1 MKPHFLLIG
10 LGNPGKQY
18 EQTRHNAGFMA
29 VDHVAKELGAGD
41 WSDSQKFMAVIAEA
55 TIEGRHCLLVK
66 PTTFMNRSG
75 ECIRKLA
82 EFYKL
87 DVSKQILVCCD
98 DVDIP
103 LGTHRLRLTGGP
115 GTHNGL
121 KSIVDIFGENFPR
134 LRIGIGP
141 QPKEMDLAAWVL
153 SKMTEEE
160 KKGIEPAFEAVV
172 KGANDLTVTTQ
183 K

>member
-1 MKPHFLLIG
+1 
-10 LGNPGKQY
+10 
-18 EQTRHNAGFMA
+18 
-29 VDHVAKELGAGD
+29 
-41 WSDSQKFMAVIAEA
+41 
-55 TIEGRHCLLVK
+55 
-66 PTTFMNRSG
+66 MNRSG
-75 ECIRKLA
+75 ECIRKLV

-87 DVSKQILVCCD
+87 DVAKQVLVCCD

-103 LGTHRLRLTGGP
+103 LGTHRLRKTGGP

-141 QPKEMDLAAWVL
+141 QPKEIDLAAWVL

-160 KKGIEPAFEAVV
+160 EKALTKAFGEVVPAV
-172 KGANDLTVTTQ
+172 KSIITSRSRDAAPR
-183 K
+183 

>member
-1 MKPHFLLIG
+1 MKPHFVLIG

-18 EQTRHNAGFMA
+18 EKTRHNAGFMT
-29 VDHVAKELGAGD
+29 VDHVAEKLGAEE
-41 WSDSQKFMAVIAEA
+41 WSDSQRFMATIAES
-55 TIEGRHCLLVK
+55 IIDGKSCLLVK

-103 LGTHRLRLTGGP
+103 LATHRLRMIGGP

-141 QPKEMDLAAWVL
+141 QPKEIDLAAWVL
-153 SKMTEEE
+153 SRMTEEE
-160 KKGIEPAFEAVV
+160 SQSMITAAAAVTDAVKKMA
-172 KGANDLTVTTQ
+172 Q
-183 K
+183 